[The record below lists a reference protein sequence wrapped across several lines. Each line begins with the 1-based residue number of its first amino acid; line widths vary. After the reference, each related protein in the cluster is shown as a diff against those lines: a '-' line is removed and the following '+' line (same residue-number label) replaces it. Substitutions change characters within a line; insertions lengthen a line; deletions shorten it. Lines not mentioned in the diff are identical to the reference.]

1 MIQEIGDKIII
12 IIIITDNNT
21 DITTTTAG
29 ATAATQ
35 TLYVRKA
42 WLLIWTSVRW
52 AGNAIK

>member
-1 MIQEIGDKIII
+1 VRGGRMIQEIGDKII

-42 WLLIWTSVRW
+42 
-52 AGNAIK
+52 

>member
-1 MIQEIGDKIII
+1 VRGGRMIQEIGDKVI

-42 WLLIWTSVRW
+42 
-52 AGNAIK
+52 